1 LGGTTE
7 GALAVTVSAPPP
19 LGAAR
24 SGANTARLQLRG
36 AAAAGRSA
44 VAAAVASGEGGA
56 SSESAAAADPPSYAA
71 FYPLFEQRF
80 EQWAREHPTEEPRRC
95 DFADCLPHHR
105 VEWPARFDF
114 AALGFSERLD
124 KRKRSFAANVFM
136 CFCMTAAVT
145 TMSAEQFAAL
155 EGTGNTRKFAFRTPD
170 GQCCSARLDN
180 IRTGNTRLMPHT
192 RFAQAMDNEQQ
203 LQKHLRMQAEALAII
218 NAWPAHSNFPMQEIA
233 HLVPSARRGVTPYEW
248 LGLSKNDER
257 KRSYAHVV
265 YMFACRSSAVL
276 FMDRDG
282 FEALPVG
289 DRGYNMRTP
298 WFCNSD
304 GRRIEA
310 AIFSVASGHS
320 QGLNETERHDAYVA
334 AGPARRERY
343 PLGIAHGHI
352 AERKHALMFI
362 NALQQH
368 DPALVTFHKPTHE
381 CRKFDA
387 GMQLGGDPKLFA
399 LQYKTGEINSSGRA
413 HFGAVSAKY
422 VRDGGLLV
430 LIAVRDG
437 ALHSV
442 WVLWTLEQMQLLM
455 NCEENPKKKV
465 SVCVNG
471 APKRTKLQA
480 DLEVLRFDASNME
493 GIAGALCAAA
503 AQARDFGTMEF
514 LNDDM
519 SMLQNDNLKLE
530 QKAVNAL
537 KANLGDGYQLGP
549 PYSKVDCHIYGV
561 ATQLKVLNTEGRV
574 TVRQQRKHGIPPNEV
589 HCMLFQHRDDLSKVR
604 LTPTRTRD
612 GTPTIPAHGCMFNP
626 NRCLDSTGWID
637 TTTAEGRA
645 QLEAM
650 LRDFKQRPLCTDAVL
665 AAYNAEQERKI
676 VQEREEKNDRKQQA
690 SIDGRLTPAELY
702 ASLEG
707 ADAGNSA

>member
-1 LGGTTE
+1 
-7 GALAVTVSAPPP
+7 
-19 LGAAR
+19 
-24 SGANTARLQLRG
+24 
-36 AAAAGRSA
+36 
-44 VAAAVASGEGGA
+44 
-56 SSESAAAADPPSYAA
+56 
-71 FYPLFEQRF
+71 
-80 EQWAREHPTEEPRRC
+80 
-95 DFADCLPHHR
+95 
-105 VEWPARFDF
+105 
-114 AALGFSERLD
+114 
-124 KRKRSFAANVFM
+124 
-136 CFCMTAAVT
+136 
-145 TMSAEQFAAL
+145 
-155 EGTGNTRKFAFRTPD
+155 
-170 GQCCSARLDN
+170 
-180 IRTGNTRLMPHT
+180 
-192 RFAQAMDNEQQ
+192 
-203 LQKHLRMQAEALAII
+203 
-218 NAWPAHSNFPMQEIA
+218 
-233 HLVPSARRGVTPYEW
+233 
-248 LGLSKNDER
+248 
-257 KRSYAHVV
+257 
-265 YMFACRSSAVL
+265 
-276 FMDRDG
+276 
-282 FEALPVG
+282 
-289 DRGYNMRTP
+289 MRTP

-304 GRRIEA
+304 GRPFQATIND
-310 AIFSVASGHS
+310 VASGHS
-320 QGLNETERHDAYVA
+320 QGLNETERHDANIA
-334 AGPARRERY
+334 AGPARRKRY
-343 PLGIAHGHI
+343 PLGTAHHHN
-352 AERKHALMFI
+352 AERDRAQMFVDALR
-362 NALQQH
+362 QH
-368 DPALVTFHKPTHE
+368 DPALVAFHDYTHE

-387 GMQLGGDPKLFA
+387 GMRLGGDPKLFA
-399 LQYKTGEINSSGRA
+399 LQYKTCEINSSSGSR
-413 HFGAVSAKY
+413 GTLNAVSAKY
-422 VRDGGLLV
+422 VRDGGVLV

-442 WVLWTLEQMQLLM
+442 WVLWTLEQMQLL
-455 NCEENPKKKV
+455 NCCGESSSKTLLL
-465 SVCVNG
+465 SFSG

-480 DLEVLRFDASNME
+480 DLELLRFDASNME